1 MRETLVV
8 LRFIKDNIEKDGIYN
23 IIVTKE
29 MMKFLWKCK
38 EWLQCILTG
47 AKTTRRTYKSRNW
60 SKKKVQVELK
70 ESVDVLNQETGD
82 LAERNRDWRA

>member
-29 MMKFLWKCK
+29 MMKFL
-38 EWLQCILTG
+38 
-47 AKTTRRTYKSRNW
+47 
-60 SKKKVQVELK
+60 
-70 ESVDVLNQETGD
+70 
-82 LAERNRDWRA
+82 